1 MGPGYPT
8 VERKN
13 VCIYSQL
20 KSCSSSAVAAMIEGL
35 LRHCT
40 DAEIESNYVDTHGA
54 SVVGFAFTELLN
66 FRLLPRLKNIGSI
79 RLYSPDDDPPGWSA
93 LGASLTRAIKWD
105 LIEQQYDQMVKYA
118 TALRLGTAEAEQVL
132 RRFTRGGPKHP
143 TYSALEELG
152 RAVRTTFA
160 CDYLASPGLRRE
172 IHGGLQVVENWNSA
186 NTVLH
191 YGKDGALTGPD
202 KEHAETSMLALHL
215 LQSALVHVNTLLLQ
229 QVLAELAWAKKLS
242 DEDRR
247 GLTALFWSNINPYGT
262 FRLDMDKRLDLLPAL
277 VPGPRRAADEAL
289 KQQARHPAAEPEQ
302 HRRPRRDHPQPSMD
316 VIQAGA
322 SG

>member
-1 MGPGYPT
+1 M
-8 VERKN
+8 V
-13 VCIYSQL
+13 
-20 KSCSSSAVAAMIEGL
+20 
-35 LRHCT
+35 
-40 DAEIESNYVDTHGA
+40 GA
-54 SVVGFAFTELLN
+54 R
-66 FRLLPRLKNIGSI
+66 RLP
-79 RLYSPDDDPPGWSA
+79 
-93 LGASLTRAIKWD
+93 TRAIKWD

-132 RRFTRGGPKHP
+132 RRFTCGGPKHP
-143 TYSALEELG
+143 TCSALEELG

-160 CDYLASPGLRRE
+160 CDYVASPGPRRE
-172 IHGGLQVVENWNSA
+172 IHGGLQVVESWNSA

-191 YGKDGALTGPD
+191 YGKDGALTGSD
-202 KEHAETSMLALHL
+202 KEHAETSMRALHL

-229 QVLAELAWAKKLS
+229 QVLVEPAWAKKLS
-242 DEDRR
+242 GEGRR

-262 FRLDMDKRLDLLPAL
+262 FRLDMDKRLDLLAAP
-277 VPGPRRAADEAL
+277 VPGPRRAADETF

-322 SG
+322 SW